1 MSYTPDL
8 LLQSFVIAR
17 HAKLGVSAHPLGP
30 LVSCDRAKHPI
41 RARMSALVAILITGS
56 LLAVAGSVTP
66 DPVGLGSHRQLG
78 FGPCPMVSWTGY
90 PCPTCGMTT
99 AFAYTVRGH
108 LVSAFQAQPFGF
120 LLASATVLTAVL
132 ATGTLLTASVWTIN
146 WYRVLPERL
155 ALLAVVLVLA
165 AWGYKL
171 AMGLWSGKLPMG

>member
-1 MSYTPDL
+1 
-8 LLQSFVIAR
+8 
-17 HAKLGVSAHPLGP
+17 
-30 LVSCDRAKHPI
+30 
-41 RARMSALVAILITGS
+41 
-56 LLAVAGSVTP
+56 
-66 DPVGLGSHRQLG
+66 
-78 FGPCPMVSWTGY
+78 
-90 PCPTCGMTT
+90 MTT